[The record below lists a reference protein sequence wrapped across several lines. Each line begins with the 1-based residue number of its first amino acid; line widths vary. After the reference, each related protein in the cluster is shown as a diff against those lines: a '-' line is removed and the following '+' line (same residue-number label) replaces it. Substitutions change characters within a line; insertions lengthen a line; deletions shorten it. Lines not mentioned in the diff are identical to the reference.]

1 MIRDYPEY
9 FAAAI
14 PTCEALADTLIT
26 DEQIEDM
33 KNVPTW
39 FVTAANDPVVPVNR
53 YTVPTYERLVEAGAP
68 NVHLSLFDN
77 VVDTSG
83 LYKNDGGT
91 PYEYNGHWSWIY
103 VYNNDVKTTI
113 DGKEITLME
122 WLASQSK

>member
-1 MIRDYPEY
+1 
-9 FAAAI
+9 
-14 PTCEALADTLIT
+14 
-26 DEQIEDM
+26 
-33 KNVPTW
+33 
-39 FVTAANDPVVPVNR
+39 
-53 YTVPTYERLVEAGAP
+53 
-68 NVHLSLFDN
+68 

-83 LYKNDGGT
+83 LYKNADGT